1 MKLSQQSQASLSNL
15 RFKKQLTN
23 IPVDANKPSSQI
35 SIFNRTKIP
44 VSSSS
49 MMMKM
54 KNYPV

>member
-1 MKLSQQSQASLSNL
+1 MKLSQQSQAIIESAIQ
-15 RFKKQLTN
+15 KQLTN